1 MGAITKQLGKEREE
15 KDVEE
20 ENFKKEKKYFNHET
34 RTEYHKNGHIEDK
47 KKQLKIKNCMREK
60 ILIKH

>member
-47 KKQLKIKNCMREK
+47 KKAVEN
-60 ILIKH
+60 

>member
-1 MGAITKQLGKEREE
+1 MW
-15 KDVEE
+15 
-20 ENFKKEKKYFNHET
+20 KKKTLKKKKKYFNHET
-34 RTEYHKNGHIEDK
+34 RTECHKNGHIEDK